1 MPQRRTNLLIV
12 NPVSGRGRAL
22 RTAERIRSI
31 GAERGVN
38 VQIEHTKA
46 SGDAERIAREACA
59 QAEPPDCITA
69 CGGDGTIQEI
79 ANVLAA
85 IEDHEDTSAPTLG
98 LAPAGRC
105 NDFARAL
112 GIKTNPES
120 IAEVLFDGEAKPIDL
135 GSVNGRY
142 FCTVATVGVDA
153 EVSSFVD
160 RMKLPLRGTPAY
172 LYGAIRVLL
181 TYKPK
186 RLKVTG
192 EFGTTEQ
199 LVFLASSANTSSYGG
214 GIPIAPRALADDGLL
229 DLCLIQG
236 VSRFRAFML
245 FPKVLAGRHESLK
258 EVRVLRGKR
267 FEMESPE
274 PIEFWADGER
284 IGRTP
289 AVIEVH
295 PGAVRVMLPCVTKG
309 VS

>member
-1 MPQRRTNLLIV
+1 MPQRRTILLVV

-22 RTAERIRSI
+22 RTAEHIRALSVAR
-31 GAERGVN
+31 GADVE
-38 VQIEHTKA
+38 IEHTKA
-46 SGDAERIAREACA
+46 SGDAERIAQQACA
-59 QAEPPDCITA
+59 QKTLPDCIAA

-79 ANVLAA
+79 ANVLAHLESQGGA
-85 IEDHEDTSAPTLG
+85 TVPALG

-112 GIKTNPES
+112 GIETNPDS
-120 IAEVLFDGEAKPIDL
+120 IADTLFDGEAKPIDL

-142 FCTVATVGVDA
+142 FCTVATIGVDA
-153 EVSSFVD
+153 EVSSYVD
-160 RMKLPLRGTPAY
+160 RMTIPLRGTPAY
-172 LYGAIRVLL
+172 LFGAIRVLL

-192 EFGTTEQ
+192 DFGTSEQ

-214 GIPIAPRALADDGLL
+214 AIPIAPSADPTDGLL
-229 DLCLIQG
+229 DLCLIEG

-245 FPKVLAGRHESLK
+245 LPKVLAGKHESMK
-258 EVRVLRGKR
+258 EVRILRGKR
-267 FEMESPE
+267 FELESPE
-274 PIEFWADGER
+274 PIEFWADGEH

-295 PGAVRVMLPCVTKG
+295 PGAVRVMLPL
-309 VS
+309 VSESVS